1 MDELLRVIRQIDR
14 EGATFGT
21 SGNASARRDREAF
34 FITPSGVP
42 WPDISADDM
51 VTLATDGGAVLHGH
65 RRPSTEWRFHQYL
78 YRAHDWI
85 GGIVHLHSPYAT
97 VLETIN
103 RPVQA
108 IHYQMVR
115 VGDLVPVVP
124 YRTFGTPELAEA
136 IEAVIRPNCRAA
148 LLENHGLAA
157 VGETVSEAY
166 QAAMEVEW
174 TAMIQ
179 YRASLLAQPRV
190 LSSDELRAVRESFRH
205 YGQHP
210 TT

>member
-1 MDELLRVIRQIDR
+1 MDELLRVIRQIRQD
-14 EGATFGT
+14 GVTFGT
-21 SGNASARRDREAF
+21 SGNASARRDGGAF
-34 FITPSGVP
+34 VITPSGIA
-42 WPDISADDM
+42 WSDIAAEDM
-51 VTLATDGGAVLHGH
+51 VTLRASDGTVLEGDS
-65 RRPSTEWRFHQYL
+65 RPSTEWRFHQYL
-78 YRAHDWI
+78 YRSHEWI

-97 VLETIN
+97 VLATLN
-103 RPVQA
+103 TPVKA

-115 VGDLVPVVP
+115 VGEQVPVVP
-124 YRTFGTPELAEA
+124 YRTFGTPEMAEA
-136 IEAVIRPNCRAA
+136 IQAVIGPQCRAA
-148 LLENHGLAA
+148 LLENHGLVA
-157 VGETVSEAY
+157 VGETVSSAY

-190 LSSDELRAVRESFRH
+190 LTEDELQAVRESFRH